1 MRLVFLLL
9 FIPFFVASCSETSV
23 PKSEPLIVETAPPAK
38 QEFRW
43 SNGKMPKSFDPALA
57 SAAPETDVVRAL
69 FEGLTDVDAKTL
81 REKPGVAERW
91 VASEDFKTWTFYL
104 RDDAMWSN
112 GKAVTA
118 QDFVD
123 SWTRLAKM
131 RSKLP
136 HADLLYNIEGLREL
150 ETEKRETSPEAPG
163 LLPVPRTPENV
174 PFPTVTPE
182 SKATP
187 MPLSPLNPEQPKA
200 EVEGGKPPKETALPN
215 KNAKPAIG
223 ITAESERVLQV
234 RLVSPDR
241 DFAKLVASP
250 IFRPTLGEVP
260 GPEGD
265 LPNSNVVTN
274 GAFKLSAVG
283 ADGIALMKNRLR
295 EILCKKK

>member
-1 MRLVFLLL
+1 MNAKCIFGKSYRPFPAEIPMRLVFLLVL
-9 FIPFFVASCSETSV
+9 IPFFITSCSETST

-69 FEGLTDVDAKTL
+69 FEGLTDIDAKTL
-81 REKPGVAERW
+81 REKPAVAEKW
-91 VASEDFKTWTFYL
+91 SASEDFKTWTFYL
-104 RDDAMWSN
+104 RDDAKWSN
-112 GKAVTA
+112 GKPVTA

-136 HADLLYNIEGLREL
+136 HADLLYNIEGIGEL
-150 ETEKRETSPEAPG
+150 ETEKRETQPATPN
-163 LLPVPRTPENV
+163 LLPVPGTHENV

-182 SKATP
+182 SKASP
-187 MPLSPLNPEQPKA
+187 VPVSPLNPEQLKA
-200 EVEGGKPPKETALPN
+200 ESEAGKPAKESAAPN
-215 KNAKPAIG
+215 KNTKPAIG

-234 RLVSPDR
+234 RLVAPDR

-250 IFRPTLGEVP
+250 IFRPTLGEIP
-260 GPEGD
+260 
-265 LPNSNVVTN
+265 
-274 GAFKLSAVG
+274 
-283 ADGIALMKNRLR
+283 
-295 EILCKKK
+295 